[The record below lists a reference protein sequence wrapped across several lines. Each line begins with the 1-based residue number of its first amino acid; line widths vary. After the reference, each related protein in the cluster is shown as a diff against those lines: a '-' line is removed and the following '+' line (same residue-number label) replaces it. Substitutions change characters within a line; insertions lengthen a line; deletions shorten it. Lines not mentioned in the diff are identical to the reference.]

1 MSYLHLNI
9 RSEHKKGE
17 STMLSIC
24 VVHPSSTDPEIIAMD
39 TGNHRSSGKNRKPGK
54 KKQKKNI
61 ICNTEEKMLIFPEGE
76 RGVGNLG

>member
-1 MSYLHLNI
+1 
-9 RSEHKKGE
+9 
-17 STMLSIC
+17 MLSIC
-24 VVHPSSTDPEIIAMD
+24 VVHPSSTDPEIIAID

-54 KKQKKNI
+54 KQQQKNM

>member
-1 MSYLHLNI
+1 
-9 RSEHKKGE
+9 
-17 STMLSIC
+17 MLSIC

-54 KKQKKNI
+54 KKTKKNM

>member
-1 MSYLHLNI
+1 
-9 RSEHKKGE
+9 
-17 STMLSIC
+17 MLSIC

-61 ICNTEEKMLIFPEGE
+61 I
-76 RGVGNLG
+76 

>member
-54 KKQKKNI
+54 KNTKKNM

>member
-1 MSYLHLNI
+1 
-9 RSEHKKGE
+9 
-17 STMLSIC
+17 MLSIC

-39 TGNHRSSGKNRKPGK
+39 TGNHRSSGKNRKPEK
-54 KKQKKNI
+54 KEKKNI